1 MTFCANHAESL
12 EQMVDWERG
21 LITGRIFVDD
31 DIYKQEAEKLFLRAW
46 IFLAHEEGGPMMPLA
61 T

>member
-1 MTFCANHAESL
+1 MTVKNMTSRTNNTESL

-46 IFLAHEEGGPMMPLA
+46 TFLAHENQLA
-61 T
+61 